1 MLIIFRVIGGDVYEV
16 PVPNGSCGFDT
27 YDAALAFVLDWFGYD
42 RNDVIVCVSANTKG
56 SRYVWTHS

>member
-42 RNDVIVCVSANTKG
+42 RNDVIVCVSAN
-56 SRYVWTHS
+56 